1 MGCTK
6 CGTDTKLIELM
17 FTKLVQDALKD
28 GTLQGGLNDCNDKRL
43 EKNTNVVTCS
53 GLGDAVCALMT
64 EGKLCINEP
73 VALHFDADKGVLSL
87 GMSDGKVLETTIELP
102 DPPDNFLSDVQLD
115 DKGVITFT
123 MSEGGTHKVNIS
135 GAIKARAEM
144 GADGTVTITNQD
156 GTTVTFKDTDTT
168 YTAGA
173 GLSLSDTT
181 FSAKTDGTTIRT
193 NSDGQLEVIP
203 PGCTEITDLNDLPFT
218 TDGVHCIWGIFS
230 AKNMPVNMY
239 SNEATQ
245 PRGESEL
252 KNFDWTG
259 WVVRSERETAVYIED
274 SGVTWGSTNDTTVA
288 EGSKIPSTG
297 WSVWRRETNVPNP
310 VTQTLSA
317 GKGISIASNGAIN
330 HIGSVEV
337 TNAFGDRSLFYAH
350 NAGERTDG

>member
-6 CGTDTKLIELM
+6 CGTDTKLLELM

-28 GTLQGGLNDCNDKRL
+28 GTLQAGLNDCNEKRL

-64 EGKLCINEP
+64 EGKLCVNEP
-73 VALHFDADKGVLSL
+73 VTLHFDADKGVLSL
-87 GMSDGKVLETTIELP
+87 GMSDGKVLETTLELP
-102 DPPDNFLSDVQLD
+102 DSTDNFLSDVQLD

-123 MSEGGTHKVNIS
+123 MSEGDTHKVDIS
-135 GAIKARAEM
+135 GAIKTRAEK
-144 GADGTVTITNQD
+144 GSDGTVTITNQD

-173 GLSLSDTT
+173 GLSLSGTT
-181 FSAKTDGTTIRT
+181 FSTKTDGKTIRT
-193 NSDGQLEVIP
+193 NADGKLEVIP

-218 TDGVHCIWGIFS
+218 TDGVYCIWGIFS
-230 AKNMPVNMY
+230 AKNMPVNIY
-239 SNEATQ
+239 SKDPTQ
-245 PRGESEL
+245 PRGESEP

-259 WVVRSERETAVYIED
+259 WVVHSEHETAVYIQD
-274 SGVTWGSTNDTTVA
+274 GSNTWSSSNDARTGAGEKVPTEGWTT
-288 EGSKIPSTG
+288 
-297 WSVWRRETNVPNP
+297 WRRETNVANP

-317 GKGISIASNGAIN
+317 GKGLSIASNGAID

-350 NAGERTDG
+350 KAGERADG